1 MVCSRPVTRPLRLE
15 YAGAFWHVT
24 SRGNERREV
33 FREDS
38 DRLEFL
44 GILGRTV
51 ALFRWRLHA
60 YVLMGNHYHLL
71 VETPE
76 PTLSRGM
83 RQLNGLYTQGFNRR
97 HRRVGHLFQG
107 RFKAI
112 LVEKDAH
119 LLELARY
126 VVLNP
131 VRAGLTKSAATW
143 AWSSYRATAGIE
155 KAPPW
160 LDTHP
165 TLESFGS
172 TRSRAIEK
180 YRVFVSEGRRGIY
193 DPWKLVEG
201 QIYLGGETFRRQV
214 EARLR
219 GTSVSDEVPAAQRR
233 PRGAKSVNVQDVVR
247 KVLGLTLEELR
258 RQPRVL
264 VRERRLIA
272 DFLRRGHL
280 MPLREIGMLL
290 GVRTWQASALARA
303 GAAMK
308 DDPRTKALFESLDV

>member
-1 MVCSRPVTRPLRLE
+1 MTRPLRLE

-44 GILGRTV
+44 RILGRTV

-97 HRRVGHLFQG
+97 HRRAGHLFQG

-131 VRAGLTKSAATW
+131 VRAGLTKSAAMW
-143 AWSSYRATAGIE
+143 AWSSYRAAAGIE

-160 LDTHP
+160 LETHT

-172 TRSRAIEK
+172 TRSRAIER
-180 YRVFVSEGRRGIY
+180 YRVFVSEGRRGAY

-201 QIYLGGETFRRQV
+201 QIYLGGETFRRQA
-214 EARLR
+214 EERLR
-219 GTSVSDEVPAAQRR
+219 GRNLSDEVPRAQRR
-233 PRGAKSVNVQDVVR
+233 PREAKSVDVLDIVR
-247 KVLGLTLEELR
+247 KVLGVTLDELR
-258 RQPRVL
+258 QHRRIL
-264 VRERRLIA
+264 IRERCLVA
-272 DFLRRGHL
+272 DFLRRGRL
-280 MPLREIGMLL
+280 MPLREIGALL
-290 GVRTWQASALARA
+290 GVRAWQASALASA
-303 GAAMK
+303 GVAIK
-308 DDPRTKALFESLDV
+308 GDSRKEALFESLDT